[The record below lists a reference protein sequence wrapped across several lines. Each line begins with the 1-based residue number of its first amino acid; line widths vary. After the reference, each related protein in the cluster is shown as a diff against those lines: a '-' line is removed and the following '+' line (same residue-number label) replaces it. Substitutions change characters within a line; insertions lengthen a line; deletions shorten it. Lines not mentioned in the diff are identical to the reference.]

1 MASTR
6 QHQTVTVVRW
16 TARVLALIFT
26 LVFFFWDTVYA
37 VGSIMTD
44 LHGAITTDI
53 IIPIALGILVLAA
66 YFLSWWRERLG
77 GMLFILVSVTFGVIH
92 LISGLSGLHIRSITN
107 MLSGW
112 LIDWAI
118 LGLPMLIVGILFL
131 ITSWLS
137 KRNVISP
144 ASKSGGTINQQS
156 IHCG

>member
-66 YFLSWWRERLG
+66 YFLSWYPLP
-77 GMLFILVSVTFGVIH
+77 
-92 LISGLSGLHIRSITN
+92 SG
-107 MLSGW
+107 
-112 LIDWAI
+112 
-118 LGLPMLIVGILFL
+118 
-131 ITSWLS
+131 
-137 KRNVISP
+137 
-144 ASKSGGTINQQS
+144 
-156 IHCG
+156 